1 MGSTPGPGSQHPRSA
16 VRAVAWAGLLCGVLD
31 LAFVIFYYHEAG
43 PQRILQSVAA
53 GLLGRTAATQGG
65 WPTALLGL
73 FLHFVIAYGAAGV
86 FYAASRRLG
95 FLVRQAPVSGVL
107 YGAAVW
113 LFMQL
118 VVLRLSA
125 VPPKSFPPPNWL
137 PVFLA
142 HLTCVGPP
150 IALAVRRFGPPPR

>member
-1 MGSTPGPGSQHPRSA
+1 MEPTPGPEPLQPRSA
-16 VRAVAWAGLLCGVLD
+16 VRAIFWAGLLCGVLD
-31 LAFVIFYYHEAG
+31 IGFVIIYYHEAG
-43 PQRILQSVAA
+43 PQRILQSVAS
-53 GLLGRTAATQGG
+53 GLLGRTASTSGG

-73 FLHFVIAYGAAGV
+73 FLHFVISYGAAGV
-86 FYAASRRLG
+86 YYTASRYLV
-95 FLVRQAPVSGVL
+95 FLTRQALLSGVL

-118 VVLRLSA
+118 VVLPLSA
-125 VPPKSFPPPNWL
+125 VPPKSFPPPAWL

-150 IALAVRRFGPPPR
+150 IALTVARFAPRR